1 MCSFPARIKYRLFVA
16 ILSTRSTRLCIS
28 SYRSYG
34 FCTDE
39 NPVSFVKC
47 LLFVLHVSLVRRKYI
62 SIYDLMH
69 CTTSIW
75 PPIHMDAYRHQP
87 GARFMQ
93 LSAPQRKCEKDA
105 INSKTHNTLHN
116 RTERES
122 KMKSRSMCLFSRIQ
136 NYPFWHAGI
145 FGTLLSCSTCVS
157 VVSENDRGKKKP
169 RKPKFCLAVFLSRA
183 VCICFSVEAFVFI
196 FASLVGPRV
205 NILQ

>member
-1 MCSFPARIKYRLFVA
+1 MFETTPPEFPVKTMCSFPARIKYRLFVA

-34 FCTDE
+34 FCTNE

-47 LLFVLHVSLVRRKYI
+47 LLFVLHVSLVRRTYI

-105 INSKTHNTLHN
+105 INSKTHNTLHYTPEQ
-116 RTERES
+116 RERE
-122 KMKSRSMCLFSRIQ
+122 
-136 NYPFWHAGI
+136 
-145 FGTLLSCSTCVS
+145 
-157 VVSENDRGKKKP
+157 
-169 RKPKFCLAVFLSRA
+169 RA
-183 VCICFSVEAFVFI
+183 K
-196 FASLVGPRV
+196 
-205 NILQ
+205 